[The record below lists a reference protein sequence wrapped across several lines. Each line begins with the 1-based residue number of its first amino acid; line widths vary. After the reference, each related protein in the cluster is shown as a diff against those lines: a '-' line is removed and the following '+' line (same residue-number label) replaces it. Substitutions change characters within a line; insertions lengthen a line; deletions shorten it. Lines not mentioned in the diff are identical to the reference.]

1 VTVAVRDAAT
11 IMLVRDGTHGAE
23 VFMVRRSLRLV
34 FAGGAHV
41 FPGGAVDDA
50 DREMERWCAGLTDE
64 KASAVL
70 GVPRGGLAFWV
81 AAVRECFEEAGFLL
95 AASPDGEPLAL
106 DDAASAERFAAHR
119 WAVDAGERTM
129 ADVCASENIRLAV
142 DGMHYVSRWIT
153 PEGPPRRFDTRFFV
167 CTAPER
173 QTPLHDARETIAH
186 EWVRPADALARN
198 REGDVDLMVPTVH
211 SLEWLADAADVAEVL
226 RAAAGSDAGGRYQRG

>member
-1 VTVAVRDAAT
+1 
-11 IMLVRDGTHGAE
+11 VRDGTAGLE

-41 FPGGAVDDA
+41 FPGGALDDA
-50 DREMERWCAGLTDE
+50 DRHMEHWCVGRTDDE
-64 KASAVL
+64 ASAAL
-70 GVPRGGLAFWV
+70 GVAAGGLAFWV

-95 AASPDGEPLAL
+95 AYGADGSHLAL
-106 DDAASAERFAAHR
+106 DDPTVAERFAAHR
-119 WAVDAGERTM
+119 WAVASGERAL
-129 ADVCASENIRLAV
+129 ADVCAEEQLQLAV

-167 CTAPER
+167 CTAPTQ

-198 REGDVDLMVPTVH
+198 AKGDVDLMAPTLH
-211 SLEWLADAADVAEVL
+211 SLRWLEESGDVAGVL
-226 RAAAGSDAGGRYQRG
+226 QSAATVDSRGRYQRG